1 MTHPHRDL
9 IIALL
14 DDPTLEV
21 EVLAEGTVM
30 TNAEYAI
37 AQMLRFPHRTYCLRE
52 KPKPDVVVEYCIEL
66 SDSVGNDPQGA
77 PLNFWTTRKPNC
89 KFTFSADGVL
99 KSAEVI

>member
-21 EVLAEGTVM
+21 EELAEGTVM

-52 KPKPDVVVEYCIEL
+52 KPKPDVVTECRILGVYKSILWNSETNTVDRANL
-66 SDSVGNDPQGA
+66 R
-77 PLNFWTTRKPNC
+77 LT
-89 KFTFSADGVL
+89 FTADGVL
-99 KSAEVI
+99 KNAKVI